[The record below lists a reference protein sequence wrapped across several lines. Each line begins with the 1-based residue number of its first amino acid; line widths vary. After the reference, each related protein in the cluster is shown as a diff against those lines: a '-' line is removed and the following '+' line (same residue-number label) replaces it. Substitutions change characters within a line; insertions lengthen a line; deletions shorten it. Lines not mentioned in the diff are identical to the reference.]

1 MTQIIRGEE
10 AKPKIILSDGEDD
23 TFAPGVDACF
33 GVVLL
38 GGEKGLIVSTKFV
51 SVMSKVGDFS
61 VLSHEGFTQYNYY
74 LQKDGVTIRDFIKL
88 CLEEGYKVYHFPT
101 AQELFKW
108 LAE

>member
-1 MTQIIRGEE
+1 MTQIIRSED

-38 GGEKGLIVSTKFV
+38 GGEKGLIVSTKFI
-51 SVMSKVGDFS
+51 SNINKVGNFS
-61 VLSHEGFTQYNYY
+61 VLSYHGFTVHNYY
-74 LQKDGVTIRDFIKL
+74 LQKDGVTIRNFVKL
-88 CLEEGYKVYHFPT
+88 CLEEGYEVYHFPT

-108 LAE
+108 LGE

>member
-1 MTQIIRGEE
+1 MTQIIRGED

-38 GGEKGLIVSTKFV
+38 GGEKGLIVSTKFIPV
-51 SVMSKVGDFS
+51 DKRVGNFS
-61 VLSHEGFTQYNYY
+61 VLSYSGFTQHNYY
-74 LQKDGVTIRDFIKL
+74 LQRDGVRIRDFIKL

-108 LAE
+108 LGE